1 MNGGNKENMSNFLY
15 HGSYQAG
22 IQTLN
27 AVSFLHGDSERKVVY
42 LTDSIPYALF
52 YIWDSEH
59 NKRIRKYVTCSVK
72 EGIVYYEE
80 QFPAQ
85 LTAFYDGVEGYVYQ
99 IKSKRTF
106 LKVENCESVWFSCD
120 NVAVTDTIYIPNVY
134 EEIQRYQKLGK
145 IKVIRF
151 EETPKE
157 KINSL
162 YAHIA
167 QKITNS
173 GLIDQPESEESIFYR
188 TYFEAAWNM
197 AVNKTGKLENC
208 I

>member
-1 MNGGNKENMSNFLY
+1 MSNFLY

-22 IQTLN
+22 IKTLN
-27 AVSFLHGDSERKVVY
+27 AVSLLHGNSERKAVY

-52 YIWDSEH
+52 YIWNSKH
-59 NKRIRKYVTCSVK
+59 NKRKRKYVTCSVK

-85 LTAFYDGVEGYVYQ
+85 LTAFYDGVEGYVYK
-99 IKSKRTF
+99 IKANRTF

-120 NVAVTDTIYIPNVY
+120 NVTVTDTIYIPNVY
-134 EEIQRYQKLGK
+134 KEILRYQELGK

-151 EETPKE
+151 EEAPKE

-162 YAHIA
+162 YTHIA
-167 QKITNS
+167 HKIMNS
-173 GLIDQPESEESIFYR
+173 GLIEQTESEESIFYQ
-188 TYFEAAWNM
+188 TYFGAAWNM
-197 AVNKTGKLENC
+197 AVNKSGKLDNC